1 REVFVSRAAFI
12 FAAIGSAGGL
22 GNILRFPY
30 VTYDNGGGAFI
41 IPYLVALLTA
51 GIPLLFVDCA
61 IRHRYLASDPLSYR
75 MTHKAA
81 EPIGWFATGVA
92 IIIGIYFAAIVGWA
106 GSYMFFSLGEAW
118 GDDAEGF
125 FFGEY
130 LKMGDPG
137 ISFEFVPG

>member
-1 REVFVSRAAFI
+1 
-12 FAAIGSAGGL
+12 
-22 GNILRFPY
+22 
-30 VTYDNGGGAFI
+30 
-41 IPYLVALLTA
+41 
-51 GIPLLFVDCA
+51 
-61 IRHRYLASDPLSYR
+61 

-92 IIIGIYFAAIVGWA
+92 IIIGISYAAIVAWA

-118 GDDAEGF
+118 GDDAAGF

-137 ISFEFVPG
+137 VSFEFVPGVLIPLIIFWITVLRVLPIGVQYGIAGFSKTFIRLAIVLFLALVIRALFLPGAAE